1 MRGTQVANSDITIT
15 ITVDGRNYNL
25 KGIPEHAF
33 RAFAQ
38 NTKQHFPDA
47 GDDAWANAITEMI
60 LSFTTNEAYFMTDIP
75 AANNKALDDVLSKV
89 GWTFEQLHAY
99 LLTAAMKTDALRI
112 VSFREEDTTKVQLG
126 TLLVT
131 GLRKSTFEKLEAVT
145 NTAFER
151 VIGLMFQ
158 GFENGVV
165 TFTPADIFTAAGGPP
180 GSADS
185 DLSRPSDT
193 STS

>member
-1 MRGTQVANSDITIT
+1 MPNNDITIT

-126 TLLVT
+126 TLLIT

-180 GSADS
+180 GSVDS